1 MSKQK
6 KNKHWLL
13 DREMPQMKKQ
23 TRFRE
28 VKFKLG
34 GRVPDGWTIRDFL
47 ECFGFVV
54 ILLLAVLAAHEI
66 FGLI

>member
-1 MSKQK
+1 
-6 KNKHWLL
+6 
-13 DREMPQMKKQ
+13 MPQMKKQ